1 MFQFLKPLVAMSL
14 LALSSAAQAKGEY
27 RHFVFFKFKKDTPA
41 EEITRIEKEFA
52 ALPSKIDT
60 ITDFE
65 WGTDVSPE
73 KKAKG
78 FTHGF
83 VVTFKDK
90 VGLEVYIPHK
100 AHEEFVKGLKPHLE
114 DVFVFDYVA
123 K

>member
-1 MFQFLKPLVAMSL
+1 MIRILIAAMSL
-14 LALSSAAQAKGEY
+14 LALSSIARAEGEY
-27 RHFVFFKFKKDTPA
+27 RHLVFFKFKDGTPV

-65 WGTDVSPE
+65 WGLDVSPE

-83 VVTFKDK
+83 IVTFKDK
-90 VGLEVYIPHK
+90 AGLDVYLPHEDHQK
-100 AHEEFVKGLKPHLE
+100 FVKGLKPHLE